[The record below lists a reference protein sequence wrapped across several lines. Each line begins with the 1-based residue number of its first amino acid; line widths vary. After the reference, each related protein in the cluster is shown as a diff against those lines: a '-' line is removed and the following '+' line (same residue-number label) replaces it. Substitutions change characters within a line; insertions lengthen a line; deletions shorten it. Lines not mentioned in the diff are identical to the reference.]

1 MAFDVKFALVTK
13 KQNSTLQPA
22 EGDYLNLM
30 QYECVLKDG
39 CDILMP
45 VIKIVASDAKFSPIV
60 ANYCYIPTFNRYY
73 YVTWRY
79 ESRAWWAYLTV
90 DVLASWKSTI
100 GQSTQYILRAQNAR
114 DGTITDT
121 QYPITAGINYIRDL
135 WNWDFAKKPEDGWY
149 IVGIISASPTSQ
161 GNSTYYVF
169 NVAQFNL
176 FRSKLFSDV
185 SYLGI
190 SDISAE
196 LQKALVNPLQYVSS
210 CKWSPVKPPV
220 SATNYTYIRI
230 GYWELTGFDCQVLSD
245 QAYSTITHT
254 FTVPQHPQSAIR
266 GNWLNLSPYTEHTL
280 FLPTVGAISIEP
292 STLTSTKLLLQLSI
306 DFVTGKCETILYTY
320 QTVNDFETTFKIYSA
335 TQSILCDIAISQL
348 TQTLSKEGAILT
360 AGGAAF
366 ASLGMAAGQMGGN
379 SNPYLQSGS
388 ASVNAWGAVH
398 QFQHSFVDPANAGA
412 HAPNIANAALTAG
425 RTLGTF
431 GTSESVYQ
439 FRQNPVLVSRFA
451 RVADESL
458 SKYGAP
464 VMANWVIS
472 QLGGY
477 ILCGSPTL
485 SGPFT
490 AEEHALIL
498 AYMSGGFYYE

>member
-45 VIKIVASDAKFSPIV
+45 VIKIVASDAKFAPIV

-90 DVLASWKSTI
+90 DVLASWKTTI
-100 GQSTQYILRAQNAR
+100 GQSTQYVLRAQNAR
-114 DGTITDT
+114 NENVTDT
-121 QYPITAGINYIRDL
+121 QYPITSDISYSRDL
-135 WNWDFAKKPEDGWY
+135 WNWDFATRPENGWY
-149 IVGIISASPTSQ
+149 IVGIISANATAQ

-169 NVAQFNL
+169 NVTQFDL
-176 FRSKLFSDV
+176 FRNKLFSDV
-185 SYLGI
+185 AYLGI
-190 SDISAE
+190 TEISNE

-210 CKWSPVKPPV
+210 CKWSPIKPPV
-220 SATNYTYIRI
+220 SNTNYAYIKI
-230 GYWELTGFDCQVLSD
+230 GFWELTGFNCEVLSD
-245 QAYSTITHT
+245 QAVSTITHA
-254 FTVPQHPQSAIR
+254 FTVPQHPQSSTR
-266 GNWLNLSPYTEHTL
+266 GKWLNLSPYTEHNL
-280 FLPTVGAISIEP
+280 FLPTVGVISIEP
-292 STLTSTKLLLQLSI
+292 SALTSQKLLLQLDI
-306 DFVTGKCETILYTY
+306 DFVTGKCNTILYTY
-320 QTVNDFETTFKIYSA
+320 YTITGIETTLKIYSA
-335 TQSILCDIAISQL
+335 AQDVLCDIPLSQL
-348 TQTLSKEGAILT
+348 SQKLDKAGLLLS
-360 AGGAAF
+360 AGGQVGSDLINALLPQ
-366 ASLGMAAGQMGGN
+366 LGTAVYDVSDGGSFSRTRTAHGGGN
-379 SNPYLQSGS
+379 ARQIGSG
-388 ASVNAWGAVH
+388 AAA
-398 QFQHSFVDPANAGA
+398 
-412 HAPNIANAALTAG
+412 NIANAAMMGG
-425 RTLGTF
+425 RQLGTF

-451 RVADESL
+451 RVADENL

-464 VMANWVIS
+464 VMENWVIS

-485 SGPFT
+485 AGPFT
-490 AEEHALIL
+490 SEEHALIL

>member
-1 MAFDVKFALVTK
+1 MAFEVKFALVTK
-13 KQNSTLQPA
+13 KQNSTQQPA
-22 EGDYLNLM
+22 DGDYLNLM

-45 VIKIVASDAKFSPIV
+45 VIKIVASDAKFAPIA

-79 ESRAWWAYLTV
+79 ESRAWWAYLSV
-90 DVLASWKSTI
+90 DVLASWKTTI
-100 GQSTQYILRAQNAR
+100 GQSTQYVLRAQNAR
-114 DGTITDT
+114 NENVTDT
-121 QYPITAGINYIRDL
+121 QYPITSDISYSRDL
-135 WNWDFAKKPEDGWY
+135 WNWNFATRPEDGWY
-149 IVGIISASPTSQ
+149 IVGIISANATAQ

-169 NVAQFNL
+169 NVTQFNL
-176 FRSKLFSDV
+176 FRNKLFSDV

-190 SDISAE
+190 TEISNE

-210 CKWSPVKPPV
+210 CKWSPIKPPV
-220 SATNYTYIRI
+220 SGLNYTYIKI
-230 GYWELTGFDCQVLSD
+230 GFWELTGFNCEVLSD
-245 QAYSTITHT
+245 QAVTTVMHT
-254 FTVPQHPQSAIR
+254 FTVPQHPQSSTR
-266 GNWLNLSPYTEHTL
+266 GNWLNLSPYTEHNL
-280 FLPTVGAISIEP
+280 FLPTVGVISIEP
-292 STLTSTKLLLQLSI
+292 SALTSQKLLLQLDI
-306 DFVTGKCETILYTY
+306 DFVTGKCNTLLYTY
-320 QTVNDFETTFKIYSA
+320 YTITGIETTFKIYSA

-348 TQTLSKEGAILT
+348 TQTLSKDGAILT

-366 ASLGMAAGQMGGN
+366 ASLGMAAGQMT
-379 SNPYLQSGS
+379 SNAYTQSGS
-388 ASVNAWGAVH
+388 AAINAFGAVS
-398 QFQHSFVDPANAGA
+398 QFKSSFVDPANAGV

-451 RVADESL
+451 RVADENL

-464 VMANWVIS
+464 VMENWVIS

-485 SGPFT
+485 AGPFT